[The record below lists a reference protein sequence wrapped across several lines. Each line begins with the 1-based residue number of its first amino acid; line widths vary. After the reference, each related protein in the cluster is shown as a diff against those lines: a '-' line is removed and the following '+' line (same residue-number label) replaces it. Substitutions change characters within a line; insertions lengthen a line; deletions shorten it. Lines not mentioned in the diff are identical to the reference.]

1 MGLTVTNY
9 RSAYRM
15 LHLVALKDEYWPDMH
30 DNTYIQHLSGMIGQ
44 YGGNETAEPEILIYD
59 EKTEEKISTIS
70 GDKNAEA
77 YYII

>member
-1 MGLTVTNY
+1 
-9 RSAYRM
+9 
-15 LHLVALKDEYWPDMH
+15 MH

-59 EKTEEKISTIS
+59 EKTEEKISTIL